1 MGTATSDDAAVW
13 RLDADRA
20 LVVTADFITPIH
32 DDPRTWGR
40 IAAAAGYDDQ
50 AHLIAEFRARV
61 GVTPGAFAR
70 HASELR

>member
-1 MGTATSDDAAVW
+1 MGFCPFQEAEPKSSPDTTD
-13 RLDADRA
+13 
-20 LVVTADFITPIH
+20 
-32 DDPRTWGR
+32 WGR